1 MDIFANAKSIALLKS
16 CTTSSPY
23 LSRLA
28 MELAQYD
35 FTLYHIDGTL
45 NIVPDALS
53 RMNKSH
59 DDIISQDKTNN
70 NAITK
75 QKSLCLVEFLK
86 LPTNYRFTPAKIKTM
101 LTSEPLKTQI
111 DKKKYQKSFHSPH
124 QTHLLNMQRKRQND
138 RQNCPASQNI
148 THLPTITS
156 NP

>member
-1 MDIFANAKSIALLKS
+1 MNYILKGATMDIFANAKSIALLKS

-86 LPTNYRFTPAKIKTM
+86 LPTNYRFTPAEIKTM

-111 DKKKYQKSFHSPH
+111 DKKISKNLSRSSRSSPNSFIKH
-124 QTHLLNMQRKRQND
+124 
-138 RQNCPASQNI
+138 A
-148 THLPTITS
+148 
-156 NP
+156 